1 MRYYSD
7 TLKKL
12 FETEEELKKAEVEFE
27 EKHALELKKKE
38 ERAHRAKE
46 VEEAYKKYLDLRSK
60 FVKDYGSY
68 HMTITENDLKD
79 LSVNSLFDFLNF

>member
-12 FETEEELKKAEVEFE
+12 FETEDELKKAEVEFE

-38 ERAHRAKE
+38 ERATRAKE
-46 VEEAYKKYLDLRSK
+46 VEEAYKKYLDLRAK

-68 HMTITENDLKD
+68 HMTITDKDLKD
-79 LSVNSLFDFLNF
+79 PATTFLFDLFNF

>member
-12 FETEEELKKAEVEFE
+12 FETEEELKKAEVEFT

-38 ERAHRAKE
+38 ERVTRAKE
-46 VEEAYKKYLDLRSK
+46 VEEAYKKYLDLRAK

-68 HMTITENDLKD
+68 HMTITDKDLK
-79 LSVNSLFDFLNF
+79 NIPISLLDFFDF

>member
-12 FETEEELKKAEVEFE
+12 FETEDELKKAEVEFE

-38 ERAHRAKE
+38 ERANRAK
-46 VEEAYKKYLDLRSK
+46 
-60 FVKDYGSY
+60 
-68 HMTITENDLKD
+68 
-79 LSVNSLFDFLNF
+79 

>member
-12 FETEEELKKAEVEFE
+12 YETEEELKKAEQEFN

-38 ERAHRAKE
+38 ERASRAKE
-46 VEEAYKKYLDLRSK
+46 VEDAYKKYLELRAQ

-68 HMTITENDLKD
+68 HMTITDKDLKN
-79 LSVNSLFDFLNF
+79 VPISLLDFFDF

>member
-12 FETEEELKKAEVEFE
+12 YETEEELKKEEAAFE

-38 ERAHRAKE
+38 ERANRAKE

>member
-27 EKHALELKKKE
+27 EKHALELKQKE
-38 ERAHRAKE
+38 ERANRAKE